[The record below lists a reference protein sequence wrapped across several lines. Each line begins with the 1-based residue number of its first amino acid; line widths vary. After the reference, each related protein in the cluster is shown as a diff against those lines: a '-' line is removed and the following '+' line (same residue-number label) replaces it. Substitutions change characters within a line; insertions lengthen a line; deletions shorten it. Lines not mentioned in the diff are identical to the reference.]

1 MSEQNK
7 TAVPVQAQLSDIK
20 KALNALLSRVE
31 NLGASITGETDS
43 ADSTKSKTPVE
54 ILPAVATAAP
64 ASQMPQT
71 SQTLPAAPELTLEP
85 ELLPHSQVSTGLCW
99 KDREFS
105 HPERTVRV
113 ATSR

>member
-31 NLGASITGETDS
+31 NLEASITGETDS

-64 ASQMPQT
+64 ASQMPWT

-85 ELLPHSQVSTGLCW
+85 ELLPHPSAGSGRLN
-99 KDREFS
+99 RLLS
-105 HPERTVRV
+105 
-113 ATSR
+113 A